1 MAVYRVTIRGAGIR
15 ATFDGEEIPCGFFK
29 NEFVWAGDRNAAVS
43 SARQKV
49 EAALRRNSTVSPN
62 LSGLKLSVE
71 EVEADLSVLTLLR
84 KQGFVFHRL
93 DHESQDN

>member
-1 MAVYRVTIRGAGIR
+1 MAVYRVTIRGTGIR

-62 LSGLKLSVE
+62 LSDLKLSVE
-71 EVEADLSVLTLLR
+71 EVEADLGVLTLLR

-93 DHESQDN
+93 DHERQDN